1 MRLLFTLLLLI
12 PSLSWGLTFK
22 DGKQVSSEEE
32 VSVTKESENVTI
44 SKGGYQ
50 ITNPGL
56 IFISQDQLRL
66 NIQKSA
72 NLNDACKKENYLS
85 LPSSISK
92 TVFDYAR
99 GAEIGDIIRINLNPL
114 LKKYCNFLISE
125 INQDN
130 EKLLSIKKELLD
142 FYIWLANSGY
152 LLGWHK
158 DANDSDHA
166 YATSI
171 SLVPTIFIY
180 AQMKKYFSKDEQN
193 LIEKMFLKLVK
204 KNEYA
209 LQPSLV
215 GEHTSY
221 NNQGF
226 YTNNVRLL
234 ISIVVGDNKMYNSSI
249 TYFLKQMKLNK
260 TNSGLFK
267 FDSIRGE
274 CALHYNLHGLSPIM
288 STLWNLNL
296 QGLNLLDTKI
306 NGSHTI
312 DEIISVIID
321 ATEDPSIVI
330 NENKKQGY
338 SQSGRLTCGTGT
350 KTVKIGNYE
359 IRLPYEST
367 LWFAPYFS
375 ISGNEK
381 NREKFQNSYLS
392 IYYYYSGHPDTA
404 FVSYFYPFIYL
415 DPKSNEPINFDTF

>member
-1 MRLLFTLLLLI
+1 MKLLLTLLLLI

-44 SKGGYQ
+44 SQGGYQ

-56 IFISQDQLRL
+56 IFITQDQLKL
-66 NIQKSA
+66 NIQKSG
-72 NLNDACKKENYLS
+72 NVNDACKNEKY
-85 LPSSISK
+85 SILESIDLK
-92 TVFDYAR
+92 VMKKVK
-99 GAEIGDIIRINLNPL
+99 GAEIGDIIRMRLNPL

-142 FYIWLANSGY
+142 FYIRLAKSDF

-158 DANDSDHA
+158 DGKDTDHA

-171 SLVPTIFIY
+171 SIAPTIFIY

-193 LIEKMFLKLVK
+193 LIEKMFLDLVK
-204 KNEYA
+204 KNEYN

-215 GEHTSY
+215 GEHSSY
-221 NNQGF
+221 ANHGF
-226 YTNNVRLL
+226 YTNNIRLL

-267 FDSIRGE
+267 FDSKRGE

-296 QGLNLLDTKI
+296 QGLNFLDTKI

-330 NENKKQGY
+330 NENKKLGY
-338 SQSGRLTCGTGT
+338 LQSGRKTCSSGTEVIKVG
-350 KTVKIGNYE
+350 KDE
-359 IRLPYEST
+359 IRRPYEST
-367 LWFAPYFS
+367 LWFAPYFAL
-375 ISGNEK
+375 SGNEK

-392 IYYYYSGHPDTA
+392 KKYYYSGQPDTA